1 MKKFN
6 ELRAQN
12 NQFIYKSYKISKNE
26 TEISLEFHYQLKEQE
41 QTTDFHHRL
50 VLPKDEKIVTETNM
64 DNIVFH
70 IGLAEAISYYKIA
83 VPQTFIIECGNLCE
97 SQKKWF
103 QKLYFNGLGEFIYLN
118 KIEVTQ
124 DDLVEFIALP
134 TEGFAK
140 IAVQTREN
148 NIIPIGGGKDSLVSY
163 ELLKEAFPESLLFSM
178 NPIVASKKILDK
190 HPSHA
195 IELRRELD
203 LEKIFDFN
211 KRGYL
216 NGHIPFSSIVGF
228 ISIWLGLLTKTK
240 YIVLSNE
247 SSANEENIVYNGQ
260 KINHQYS
267 KSIEFENDFRA
278 YVSEYI
284 TEDVEY
290 FSFLRPLDE
299 IHIAKLFSVEARE
312 HFFDFRSCNV
322 GSKKNEWCGKCP
334 KCLFTYIMLC
344 NYIDDATLREIFG
357 KDMLDDPELQELFDG
372 LSQSDAVKPFECVG
386 TYDEVNYA
394 LSKKYNSYKKE
405 ELPYLL
411 KNYKPQE
418 MHYNLAVDYDGQ
430 NNLPQKFKE
439 VLREHVER
447 LSF

>member
-12 NQFIYKSYKISKNE
+12 SQFIYKSYSVTQE
-26 TEISLEFHYQLKEQE
+26 AEEIVVEFLYELREKE
-41 QTTDFHHRL
+41 QTTEFHHRL
-50 VLPKDEKIVTETNM
+50 RLPKSKKIDADAKLDVA
-64 DNIVFH
+64 IFH

-83 VPQTFIIECGNLCE
+83 TPKRFLIECGTLNAE
-97 SQKKWF
+97 QKAWF

-124 DDLVEFIALP
+124 EELVEFSCLS
-134 TEGFAK
+134 TKGFAK
-140 IAVQTREN
+140 VSVPTQAN

-163 ELLKEAFPESLLFSM
+163 ELLKSA
-178 NPIVASKKILDK
+178 
-190 HPSHA
+190 HA
-195 IELRRELD
+195 IRLKRELD

-228 ISIWLGLLTKTK
+228 ISIWLGLLYKTR

-247 SSANEENIVYNGQ
+247 SSANEENIIYNGQ

-267 KSIEFENDFRA
+267 KSIEFENDFRE
-278 YVSEYI
+278 YVSKFI
-284 TEDVEY
+284 TNDVEY

-299 IHIAKLFSVEARE
+299 IHIAKLFSEVARE

-344 NYIDDATLREIFG
+344 NYIDNVTLCAIFG
-357 KDMLDDPELQELFDG
+357 
-372 LSQSDAVKPFECVG
+372 SRS
-386 TYDEVNYA
+386 T
-394 LSKKYNSYKKE
+394 
-405 ELPYLL
+405 
-411 KNYKPQE
+411 
-418 MHYNLAVDYDGQ
+418 
-430 NNLPQKFKE
+430 
-439 VLREHVER
+439 
-447 LSF
+447 